1 MHFHLFHSLNT
12 SVEWYSK
19 GKGNF
24 KKTKQNKTQAYQT
37 QQKTVKQITLLKI
50 SFLSEFA
57 LTGCGIPP
65 FPMEFLNIFSS
76 WTLGSVC
83 RFRWSHKGNINPG
96 SLRQEELF
104 LWQLLILVSL
114 AAGTVTASMH
124 TWLSKE
130 MLPWSGT
137 DQYHIRPP
145 FPPPHLASPISLAPA
160 LADCKSCIN
169 KNGLLGLLVQP
180 SSVTGSWPVYLLFSV
195 AEN

>member
-83 RFRWSHKGNINPG
+83 SFRWSHKGNINPG

-145 FPPPHLASPISLAPA
+145 SPPLTLHPPSPWH
-160 LADCKSCIN
+160 
-169 KNGLLGLLVQP
+169 QP
-180 SSVTGSWPVYLLFSV
+180 
-195 AEN
+195 